1 MMHVEARWRRT
12 MRPWLVVLLGLAAG
26 CTPRVAQP
34 VWLGHVAPL
43 SGGEAGRGEEAARAM
58 QLDLEALRAE
68 GWTVAGRTLGVRHGD
83 AADAERSPAVA
94 VRLLAVNRVSGLI
107 VGPGVTN
114 AEAVLLATRPQGAA
128 VVCLDEVPGP
138 AGEGEYLLGPDPVQ
152 RGRVLARQAP
162 LPPEK
167 ARVVQLIDR
176 DDRIATTAAAAFRAE
191 WRKRGGR
198 LEERDAGGEPPAQ
211 ADLVFVAASGARAT
225 ALLDRLAGTL
235 PAETVFLLGGAEDD
249 TKARP
254 TWRQAIVRATLYTP
268 LAPLAEPAAAWKKRY
283 QERYQQPPGRA
294 AFLARDALQFL
305 LGGLRG
311 MDDPMRAPLLEA
323 LGQPSAFDSFSGK
336 VVWEDGRPRRT
347 LYLVREQR
355 GEQALIATL
364 PAEEPG
370 K

>member
-1 MMHVEARWRRT
+1 MMHVEGRPRRT
-12 MRPWLVVLLGLAAG
+12 MRPWLLLLLGLAAG
-26 CTPRVAQP
+26 CAPRTAQP

-43 SGGEAGRGEEAARAM
+43 SGGAAGSGEEAARAL

-68 GWTVAGRTLGVRHGD
+68 GWTVAGRTLGVRHAD
-83 AADAERSPAVA
+83 AADAERGSAGA

-138 AGEGEYLLGPDPVQ
+138 AGEGEYLLGADPVQ

-167 ARVVQLIDR
+167 ARVVQMIDR
-176 DDRIATTAAAAFRAE
+176 DDRIATTAAVAFRTE

-198 LEERDAGGEPPAQ
+198 LEERDIGGEPPAQ
-211 ADLVFVAASGARAT
+211 ADLVFVAASGTRAT
-225 ALLDRLAGTL
+225 ALLDRLAGKL
-235 PAETVFLLGGAEDD
+235 PAEANFLLGGAEDD
-249 TKARP
+249 TKARAS
-254 TWRQAIVRATLYTP
+254 WRQAVYRATIYTP
-268 LAPLAEPAAAWKKRY
+268 LAELSEPTATWKKRY
-283 QERYQQPPGRA
+283 EERYQQPPGRA
-294 AFLARDALQFL
+294 AFLAHDGLQFL
-305 LGGLRG
+305 LGGLRDL
-311 MDDPMRAPLLEA
+311 DDPTRAALLET
-323 LGQPSAFDSFSGK
+323 LGQPTQFDSFSGK
-336 VVWEDGRPRRT
+336 VVWEEGRPRRT
-347 LYLVREQR
+347 LFLIREQR
-355 GEQALIATL
+355 GAQALIATV